1 MIYHPVS
8 GTFMEITGVMWLV
21 LILSL
26 IVCAYMAWNIGANDV
41 ANAMGTSVGSKALTL
56 KQAVIIAA
64 IFEFCG
70 AFFAGDAVTDTVR
83 KGILVVDFETAT
95 DDFANDLMYGFIAAM
110 MAAAIWLTT
119 ATRLGLP
126 VSTTHSIIG
135 GIIGV
140 GLVLEVQHDT
150 SLINWEKTQEVVMSW
165 VASPLMGGLL
175 AFGTFWIVRET
186 ILESSNPEERSRW
199 LAPIMAIPTFFV
211 LGIALQFKALKGFFG
226 RAQANGWIE
235 DKYEWIPVKEN
246 GSFDPFTPY
255 CSPDAEIIT
264 DECLNAIHEG
274 AWVPINSIII
284 AFIIALIAAS
294 VLAYVLRNY
303 EFKGEEDGFHGVE
316 RIFVWL
322 QVITAAYVAF
332 AHGAND
338 RSNAIGPMAA
348 VYQVLS
354 SGGEIQASAPVPLWL
369 VLLGSAGIA
378 IGVMT
383 WGWRVMDTIG
393 HKITD
398 ITPTRGFAAEFGAA
412 TTILIFSMPFLAV
425 PVSTTH
431 TLVGAVVGVGLAGG
445 AKAVDFRVFGK
456 IASSWVASL
465 PAAGFG
471 SIAIY
476 VAAGSDPI
484 KLLVVIPIAFA
495 IVAYVIWATWDDE
508 IYVEDALSDAGSA
521 DTKGAQTHFEIFHTH
536 ALAVEETVGHMLS
549 AVKAAADGE
558 DAEDHIRSTV
568 EAELRAD
575 DVKNDI
581 RRRLGSGQISVLQ
594 GRDEVLRMVSRQ
606 DRIADYAQNVAEQ
619 LSFRELFVDEKARGM
634 LKEMAEAVSKTTS
647 LYEDAVSQLKDVAL
661 SGYTKAGR
669 ERLGEL
675 IDAVNL
681 AEHEADLVESK
692 AAAYVFSHGEDA
704 PLAAVHMYRVLQRM
718 DDVANACEKAANGL
732 LSIVYN

>member
-1 MIYHPVS
+1 
-8 GTFMEITGVMWLV
+8 MEITGVMWLV
-21 LILSL
+21 LLLSL

-41 ANAMGTSVGSKALTL
+41 ANAMGTSVGSRALTL

-64 IFEFCG
+64 VFEFCG

-83 KGILVVDFETAT
+83 KGILSVDFETVT

-135 GIIGV
+135 GIVGV
-140 GLVLEVQHDT
+140 GLVLEVQHDV
-150 SLINWEKTQEVVMSW
+150 SLIDWEVVKKVVMSW
-165 VASPLMGGLL
+165 VASPLMGGIL
-175 AFGTFWIVRET
+175 AFVTFWIVRET

-211 LGIALQFKALKGFFG
+211 LGLALQFKALKGFFG
-226 RAQANGWIE
+226 RAESNGWIE
-235 DKYEWIPVKEN
+235 NKYDWLPVKEN
-246 GSFDPFTPY
+246 GSWDPMA
-255 CSPDAEIIT
+255 D
-264 DECLNAIHEG
+264 NA
-274 AWVPINSIII
+274 WFPINSILL
-284 AFIIALIAAS
+284 AFIIAVIAAGI
-294 VLAYVLRNY
+294 LAYVLRNY
-303 EFKGEEDGFHGVE
+303 EFKGENEGFHGVE

-354 SGGEIQASAPVPLWL
+354 SGGELAAKADVPVWL

-412 TTILIFSMPFLAV
+412 TTILLFSMPFLAV

-456 IASSWVASL
+456 IVSSWVASL

-471 SIAIY
+471 SIAIF

-495 IVAYVIWATWDDE
+495 MVAYVIWATWDDE

-521 DTKGAQTHFEIFHTH
+521 DTKGAPTHFEIFHTH

-549 AVKAAADGE
+549 AVNAAADG
-558 DAEDHIRSTV
+558 DDPEDHITSTV

-575 DVKNDI
+575 EVKNDI

-594 GRDEVLRMVSRQ
+594 GRDELLRMVSRQ

-675 IDAVNL
+675 IDEVNL

>member
-1 MIYHPVS
+1 MIYHPAS
-8 GTFMEITGVMWLV
+8 ETFMEISGVMWLV

-26 IVCAYMAWNIGANDV
+26 VVCAYMAWNIGANDV
-41 ANAMGTSVGSKALTL
+41 ANAMGTSVGSRALTL

-64 IFEFCG
+64 VFEFCG

-83 KGILVVDFETAT
+83 KGILVVDFETVT

-140 GLVLEVQHDT
+140 GLVLEVQHDAP
-150 SLINWEKTQEVVMSW
+150 LINWEKTQEVVISW
-165 VASPLMGGLL
+165 VASPLMGGIL

-235 DKYEWIPVKEN
+235 DKYDWLPVKEN
-246 GSFDPFTPY
+246 GSWDPM
-255 CSPDAEIIT
+255 AE
-264 DECLNAIHEG
+264 NA
-274 AWVPINSIII
+274 WFPINSIIL
-284 AFIIALIAAS
+284 AFIIAVIAAGI
-294 VLAYVLRNY
+294 LGYVLRNY
-303 EFKGEEDGFHGVE
+303 EFKGEEEGFHGVE

-354 SGGEIQASAPVPLWL
+354 SGGELSSSAPVPLWL

-393 HKITD
+393 NKITD

-456 IASSWVASL
+456 IVSSWVASL

-521 DTKGAQTHFEIFHTH
+521 DTKGAPTHFEIFHTH
-536 ALAVEETVGHMLS
+536 ALAVEETVGHMLN
-549 AVKAAADGE
+549 AVNAAADGE

-594 GRDEVLRMVSRQ
+594 GRDELLRMVSRQ

-619 LSFRELFVDEKARGM
+619 LSFRELFIDEKARGM

-669 ERLGEL
+669 DRLGEL
-675 IDAVNL
+675 IDEVNL

-718 DDVANACEKAANGL
+718 DDVANSCEKAANGL